1 MVLQLYV
8 RVRTQESSQYRV
20 VQSRIHVDK
29 PESVQ
34 VFVSRKIAE
43 VNCPL
48 SRESVHALAEIVVC
62 KKYRKGEIVLK
73 AGEVCK
79 AMLFIEKGL
88 LRQFYYKYDK
98 DLTEHIGYENGMIIC
113 IESYFKQEP
122 TRLMV
127 ETLEPSVVWELPKAQ
142 IEELAS
148 KYDDIEQLY
157 RKFIEHSLIESQ
169 IKADALRFEPAHERY
184 NKLLRLHPEILKR
197 APLVYIASLLQ
208 MTPETLSRV
217 RSSLL

>member
-1 MVLQLYV
+1 MTTSIYIA
-8 RVRTQESSQYRV
+8 RR
-20 VQSRIHVDK
+20 
-29 PESVQ
+29 
-34 VFVSRKIAE
+34 IAE
-43 VNCPL
+43 VNHPL
-48 SRESVHALAEIVVC
+48 SRESVHALAEILVC
-62 KKYRKGEIVLK
+62 RKYRKGEIVLQ

-79 AMLFIEKGL
+79 AMLFIEKGM

-127 ETLEPSVVWELPKAQ
+127 ETLEASVVWELPRVEVEKLIDQ
-142 IEELAS
+142 
-148 KYDDIEQLY
+148 YHDIERLY
-157 RKFIEHSLIESQ
+157 RSFIEHSLIESQ
-169 IKADALRFEPAHERY
+169 VKADTLRFEPAHERY
-184 NKLLRLHPEILKR
+184 NKLLQLHPEILKR

>member
-1 MVLQLYV
+1 MTTSIDIA
-8 RVRTQESSQYRV
+8 RR
-20 VQSRIHVDK
+20 
-29 PESVQ
+29 
-34 VFVSRKIAE
+34 IAE
-43 VNCPL
+43 VNHPL
-48 SRESVHALAEIVVC
+48 SRESVHALAEILVC
-62 KKYRKGEIVLK
+62 RKYRKREIVLQ

-79 AMLFIEKGL
+79 AMLFIEKGM

-127 ETLEPSVVWELPKAQ
+127 ETLEASVVWELPRVEVEKLIDQ
-142 IEELAS
+142 
-148 KYDDIEQLY
+148 YHDIERLY
-157 RKFIEHSLIESQ
+157 RSFIEHSLIESQ
-169 IKADALRFEPAHERY
+169 VKADTLRFEPAHERY
-184 NKLLRLHPEILKR
+184 NKLLQLHPEILKR
-197 APLVYIASLLQ
+197 TPLVYIASLLQ

>member
-1 MVLQLYV
+1 MTTSIDIA
-8 RVRTQESSQYRV
+8 RR
-20 VQSRIHVDK
+20 
-29 PESVQ
+29 
-34 VFVSRKIAE
+34 IAE
-43 VNCPL
+43 VNHPL
-48 SRESVHALAEIVVC
+48 SRESVHALAEILVC
-62 KKYRKGEIVLK
+62 RKYRKGEIVLQ

-79 AMLFIEKGL
+79 EMLFIEKGM

-127 ETLEPSVVWELPKAQ
+127 ETLEASVVWELPRVEVEKLIDQ
-142 IEELAS
+142 
-148 KYDDIEQLY
+148 YHDIERLY
-157 RKFIEHSLIESQ
+157 RSFIEHSLIESQ
-169 IKADALRFEPAHERY
+169 VKADTLRFEPAHERY
-184 NKLLRLHPEILKR
+184 NKLLQLHPEILKR

>member
-1 MVLQLYV
+1 M
-8 RVRTQESSQYRV
+8 TTNIE
-20 VQSRIHVDK
+20 IA
-29 PESVQ
+29 
-34 VFVSRKIAE
+34 RKIAE

-127 ETLEPSVVWELPKAQ
+127 ETLESSVVWEIPKNQ
-142 IEELAS
+142 VEELAS
-148 KYDDIEQLY
+148 KYNDIEQLY

-169 IKADALRFEPAHERY
+169 VKADTLRFEPAHERY

>member
-1 MVLQLYV
+1 M
-8 RVRTQESSQYRV
+8 TTNIE
-20 VQSRIHVDK
+20 IA
-29 PESVQ
+29 
-34 VFVSRKIAE
+34 RKIAE
-43 VNCPL
+43 VNYPL

-73 AGEVCK
+73 EGEVCK
-79 AMLFIEKGL
+79 AMLFIKKGL

-127 ETLEPSVVWELPKAQ
+127 ETLESSVVWEIPKNQ
-142 IEELAS
+142 VEELAS
-148 KYDDIEQLY
+148 KYNDIEQLY

-169 IKADALRFEPAHERY
+169 VKADTLRFEPAHERY

>member
-1 MVLQLYV
+1 M
-8 RVRTQESSQYRV
+8 TTNIE
-20 VQSRIHVDK
+20 IA
-29 PESVQ
+29 
-34 VFVSRKIAE
+34 RKIAE
-43 VNCPL
+43 VNYPL

-73 AGEVCK
+73 EGEVCK

-127 ETLEPSVVWELPKAQ
+127 ETLESSVVWEIPKNQ
-142 IEELAS
+142 VEELAS
-148 KYDDIEQLY
+148 KYNDIEQLY

-169 IKADALRFEPAHERY
+169 VKADTLRFEPAHERY
-184 NKLLRLHPEILKR
+184 NQLLRLHPEILKR

>member
-1 MVLQLYV
+1 MTTSIDIA
-8 RVRTQESSQYRV
+8 RR
-20 VQSRIHVDK
+20 
-29 PESVQ
+29 
-34 VFVSRKIAE
+34 IAE
-43 VNCPL
+43 VNHPL
-48 SRESVHALAEIVVC
+48 SRESVHALAEILVC
-62 KKYRKGEIVLK
+62 RKYRKGEIVLQ
-73 AGEVCK
+73 AYEVCK
-79 AMLFIEKGL
+79 AMLFIEKGM

-127 ETLEPSVVWELPKAQ
+127 ETLEASVVWELPRVEVEKLIDQ
-142 IEELAS
+142 
-148 KYDDIEQLY
+148 YHDIERLY
-157 RKFIEHSLIESQ
+157 RSFIEHSLIESQ
-169 IKADALRFEPAHERY
+169 VKADTLRFEPTHERY
-184 NKLLRLHPEILKR
+184 NKLLQLHPEILKR

>member
-1 MVLQLYV
+1 MTTSIDIA
-8 RVRTQESSQYRV
+8 RR
-20 VQSRIHVDK
+20 
-29 PESVQ
+29 
-34 VFVSRKIAE
+34 IAE
-43 VNCPL
+43 VNHPL
-48 SRESVHALAEIVVC
+48 SRESVHALAEILVC
-62 KKYRKGEIVLK
+62 RKYRKGEIVLQ

-79 AMLFIEKGL
+79 AMLFIEKGM

-127 ETLEPSVVWELPKAQ
+127 ETLEASVVWELPRVEVEKLIDQ
-142 IEELAS
+142 
-148 KYDDIEQLY
+148 YHDIERLY
-157 RKFIEHSLIESQ
+157 RSFIEHSLIESQ
-169 IKADALRFEPAHERY
+169 VKADILRFEPAHERY
-184 NKLLRLHPEILKR
+184 NKLLQLHPEILKR

>member
-1 MVLQLYV
+1 M
-8 RVRTQESSQYRV
+8 TTNIE
-20 VQSRIHVDK
+20 IA
-29 PESVQ
+29 
-34 VFVSRKIAE
+34 RKIAE
-43 VNCPL
+43 VNYPL

-73 AGEVCK
+73 EGEVCK

-127 ETLEPSVVWELPKAQ
+127 ETLESSVVWEIPKNQ
-142 IEELAS
+142 VEELAS
-148 KYDDIEQLY
+148 KYNDIEQLY
-157 RKFIEHSLIESQ
+157 RKFIEHSLTESQ
-169 IKADALRFEPAHERY
+169 VKADTLRFEPAHERY

>member
-1 MVLQLYV
+1 M
-8 RVRTQESSQYRV
+8 TTNIE
-20 VQSRIHVDK
+20 IA
-29 PESVQ
+29 
-34 VFVSRKIAE
+34 RKIAE
-43 VNCPL
+43 VNYPL
-48 SRESVHALAEIVVC
+48 SKESVHALAEIVVC

-73 AGEVCK
+73 EGEVCK

-127 ETLEPSVVWELPKAQ
+127 ETLESSVVWEIPKNQ
-142 IEELAS
+142 VEELAS
-148 KYDDIEQLY
+148 KYNDIEQLY

-169 IKADALRFEPAHERY
+169 VKADTLRFEPAHERY

>member
-1 MVLQLYV
+1 M
-8 RVRTQESSQYRV
+8 TTNIE
-20 VQSRIHVDK
+20 IA
-29 PESVQ
+29 
-34 VFVSRKIAE
+34 RKIAE

-127 ETLEPSVVWELPKAQ
+127 ETLGPSVVWELPKAQ

-157 RKFIEHSLIESQ
+157 RKIIEHSLIESQ

>member
-1 MVLQLYV
+1 M
-8 RVRTQESSQYRV
+8 TTNIE
-20 VQSRIHVDK
+20 IA
-29 PESVQ
+29 
-34 VFVSRKIAE
+34 RKIAE
-43 VNCPL
+43 VNYPL

-62 KKYRKGEIVLK
+62 NKYRKGEIVLK
-73 AGEVCK
+73 EGEVCK

-127 ETLEPSVVWELPKAQ
+127 ETLESSVVWEIPKNQ
-142 IEELAS
+142 VEELAS
-148 KYDDIEQLY
+148 KYNDIEQLY

-169 IKADALRFEPAHERY
+169 VKADTLRFEPAHERY

>member
-1 MVLQLYV
+1 M
-8 RVRTQESSQYRV
+8 TTNIE
-20 VQSRIHVDK
+20 IA
-29 PESVQ
+29 
-34 VFVSRKIAE
+34 RKIAE
-43 VNCPL
+43 VNYPL

-73 AGEVCK
+73 EGEVCK

-127 ETLEPSVVWELPKAQ
+127 ETLEPSVVWEIPKNQ
-142 IEELAS
+142 VEELAS
-148 KYDDIEQLY
+148 KYNDIEQLY

-169 IKADALRFEPAHERY
+169 VKADTLRFEPAHERY
-184 NKLLRLHPEILKR
+184 NKLLRLQPEIVKR